1 MEGKEVLLAP
11 RGVWKVIHLVEL
23 LILKDEQMVMEH
35 LSPFEDLKVPID
47 LERLFTHLM
56 GYALL
61 SEALPHI
68 ETDH

>member
-1 MEGKEVLLAP
+1 M
-11 RGVWKVIHLVEL
+11 IHLVEL

-47 LERLFTHLM
+47 LERLFAHLM
-56 GYALL
+56 GDALL